1 MRRLFLYFL
10 VLSLFSG
17 CSSTQKASSEFTA
30 LVAQFEGTFTSSTQA
45 SHNAF
50 YENRVLRITPIWQEK
65 GTYFLVEHALT
76 DNQNQPF
83 YVEVYQL
90 VQQHNGINKKVY
102 TLKNEQDWRENGQSK
117 NAYLHLTELDIEL
130 KPGCDILIQR
140 RPNGDFSG
148 HTGFE
153 CVEVGNPKTTY
164 SASGITLNRH
174 SIRMWSEG
182 LDKDGNNVYGSP
194 KGGYIYD
201 RQEF

>member
-1 MRRLFLYFL
+1 MRNLFLCFL
-10 VLSLFSG
+10 VLSIFSG

-30 LVAQFEGTFTSSTQA
+30 LVAHFEGTFTSTTQA

-50 YENRVLRITPIWQEK
+50 YENRLLRITPIWKEK
-65 GTYFLVEHALT
+65 GTYFLVEHALM

-83 YVEVYQL
+83 SIEVYQL
-90 VQQHNGINKKVY
+90 VQKHNCISKEVY
-102 TLKNEQDWRENGQSK
+102 TLKNEQNWRENWQSK

-130 KPGCDILIQR
+130 KPGCDILIRR
-140 RPNGDFSG
+140 RPNGDFGG

-164 SASGITLNRH
+164 STSGITLNMH

-182 LDKDGNNVYGSP
+182 LDKDWNSVYGST
-194 KGGYIYD
+194 KGGYIYE